1 MSKRLCHRAPADKTV
16 TRGKCFRAP
25 AFGPCGA
32 CMAGLANDP
41 VAGCGFWLKVPAG
54 LPCERGRPIPAARS
68 EGQTMSDP
76 VVPVA
81 ERKLKRDIGF
91 FGTAF
96 IALNGAIGA
105 GIFALP
111 GQLHADFGGFAP
123 WLFPIFGILILV
135 IALPFGRVAGHYPV
149 SGGPVRYA
157 ARFGPLVSFQAGWLL
172 WVARVTAIGANLNLL
187 ASYGGAAWAP
197 IHSGA
202 GRAAVIVVVCGLIG
216 SLNYTGVRRGM
227 GAINLLTFLKAVPLV
242 GVALLG
248 LWLFAD
254 SIPNPGPPP
263 PFGAL
268 EGAALIVLYAFVGFE
283 TAVLPAGEMRDPRRT
298 LSRAMIVTLL
308 MIILLYFLVQLAY
321 GAAMPVGP
329 APDAPL
335 AALGAVVAGAA
346 GALILTAGAAFS
358 ILGNVANALLSAPRV
373 LFALGVDGLLPKW
386 FGRVHAVH
394 ATPANAVAFTTGAI
408 VLLALTGSFIWLAA
422 ASTLARLIVYGLSIA
437 ALPGVERES
446 AAGEG
451 PSAGRMAANWAM
463 VAAALG
469 VCLWAMLQSDWT
481 QWRVLLALTAGGVV
495 LYFITRRGNGS
506 TPDNPEPS
514 PRDPLTS

>member
-1 MSKRLCHRAPADKTV
+1 
-16 TRGKCFRAP
+16 
-25 AFGPCGA
+25 
-32 CMAGLANDP
+32 
-41 VAGCGFWLKVPAG
+41 
-54 LPCERGRPIPAARS
+54 
-68 EGQTMSDP
+68 MSDP
-76 VVPVA
+76 VIPA
-81 ERKLKRDIGF
+81 TERKLKREIGF
-91 FGTAF
+91 FGTSF

-123 WLFPIFGILILV
+123 WLFPIFGVLILI
-135 IALPFGRVAGHYPV
+135 IAVPFGRVASHYPV

-197 IHSGA
+197 LGTGA
-202 GRAAVIVVVCGLIG
+202 GRVAVILGVCALIG

-227 GAINLLTFLKAVPLV
+227 GAINLLTLLKALPLV

-254 SIPNPGPPP
+254 SIPSPGPPP
-263 PFGAL
+263 AFGAL

-308 MIILLYFLVQLAY
+308 TIILLYFLVQLAY
-321 GAAMPVGP
+321 GAAMPAGP

-335 AALGAVVAGAA
+335 AALGAVVAGTA

-373 LFALGVDGLLPKW
+373 LFALGVDGLLPAW
-386 FGRVHAVH
+386 FGRVHSRY
-394 ATPANAVAFTTGAI
+394 ATPANAVAFTTAAI
-408 VLLALTGSFIWLAA
+408 ALLALTGSFVWLAA
-422 ASTLARLIVYGLSIA
+422 ASTLARLIVYGLSVA
-437 ALPGVERES
+437 ALPGVEREGDTS
-446 AAGEG
+446 PGPRLGRTVTAG
-451 PSAGRMAANWAM
+451 AM

-481 QWRVLLALTAGGVV
+481 QWRVLLALAAGGVL
-495 LYFITRRGNGS
+495 LYLTTGRRRANKA
-506 TPDNPEPS
+506 DEPEP
-514 PRDPLTS
+514 TGT

>member
-1 MSKRLCHRAPADKTV
+1 V
-16 TRGKCFRAP
+16 TLHGV
-25 AFGPCGA
+25 
-32 CMAGLANDP
+32 LSP
-41 VAGCGFWLKVPAG
+41 VHFH
-54 LPCERGRPIPAARS
+54 RS
-68 EGQTMSDP
+68 EGRAMSDP
-76 VVPVA
+76 AIPAA

-91 FGTAF
+91 LGTAF

-123 WLFPIFGILILV
+123 WLFPLFGVLILV
-135 IALPFGRVAGHYPV
+135 IALPFGRVASHYPV

-157 ARFGPLVSFQAGWLL
+157 VRFGPLASFQAGWLL

-197 IHSGA
+197 MDSGA
-202 GRAAVIVVVCGLIG
+202 GRIGVILVVCAIIG

-227 GAINLLTFLKAVPLV
+227 SAINVLTFLKAVPLV

-254 SIPNPGPPP
+254 SIPSPGPPP
-263 PFGAL
+263 PMGAL

-298 LSRAMIVTLL
+298 LSRAMIVTLG
-308 MIILLYFLVQLAY
+308 MIILLYFLIQLAY
-321 GAAMPVGP
+321 GAAMPEGP

-335 AALGAVVAGAA
+335 AELGAVLAGTT
-346 GALILTAGAAFS
+346 GAIALTAGAGFS

-386 FGRVHAVH
+386 FGQVHSRY
-394 ATPANAVAFTTGAI
+394 ATPANAVLFTTGAI
-408 VLLALTGSFIWLAA
+408 AVLALTGSFVWLAA
-422 ASTLARLIVYGLSIA
+422 ASTLARLIVYALSIG
-437 ALPGVERES
+437 ALPAAERES
-446 AAGEG
+446 ERPGSVIMIWTMVV
-451 PSAGRMAANWAM
+451 SAF
-463 VAAALG
+463 G

-481 QWRVLLALTAGGVV
+481 QWRVLIALAAAGVL
-495 LYFITRRGNGS
+495 LYFMSVRSRS
-506 TPDNPEPS
+506 
-514 PRDPLTS
+514 RDKAHAAAE

>member
-1 MSKRLCHRAPADKTV
+1 
-16 TRGKCFRAP
+16 
-25 AFGPCGA
+25 
-32 CMAGLANDP
+32 
-41 VAGCGFWLKVPAG
+41 
-54 LPCERGRPIPAARS
+54 
-68 EGQTMSDP
+68 MSDP
-76 VVPVA
+76 VIPST

-123 WLFPIFGILILV
+123 WLFPIFGVLILV
-135 IALPFGRVAGHYPV
+135 IAVPFGRVASHYPV

-197 IHSGA
+197 IDTGA
-202 GRAAVIVVVCGLIG
+202 GRAAVILLVCALIG

-227 GAINLLTFLKAVPLV
+227 GAINVLTLLKALPLI
-242 GVALLG
+242 GVALAG

-254 SIPNPGPPP
+254 SIPVPGPPP
-263 PFGAL
+263 AFGAL
-268 EGAALIVLYAFVGFE
+268 EAAALIVLYAFVGFE

-321 GAAMPVGP
+321 GAAMPAGP

-335 AALGAVVAGAA
+335 AALGGVVAGTA

-373 LFALGVDGLLPKW
+373 LFALGVDGLLPDW
-386 FGRVHAVH
+386 FGRVHAH
-394 ATPANAVAFTTGAI
+394 YATPANAVAFTTGAI
-408 VLLALTGSFIWLAA
+408 VLLALSGSFIWLAA

-437 ALPGVERES
+437 ALPGVERDSE
-446 AAGEG
+446 AAGG
-451 PSAGRMAANWAM
+451 PRGGTIAVTWIM
-463 VAAALG
+463 VAAALA

-481 QWRVLLALTAGGVV
+481 QWRVLIALAGGGVV
-495 LYFITRRGNGS
+495 LYFLTGRGRKARAQR
-506 TPDNPEPS
+506 E
-514 PRDPLTS
+514 TSGE